1 VTTPTPELLRWDNWT
16 PPTRTPWGG
25 RAIPDRL
32 KVGLPVADALLDGVV
47 GESWE
52 LSVDPTFP
60 SRLARDGRTLAEVI
74 AADPARWLGRHAA
87 LGSTPILVKL
97 LDAREDLSVQVHPDD
112 DDPWLAPHESG
123 KPECWVVLD
132 REPGAGLYLGLAD
145 GVTRE
150 SLHAR
155 IAAREDIHDALNF
168 VPVERGDA
176 FVIEAGTVHAVGGGV
191 TLLEPQLVHPGR
203 TGLTYRLWDWGRRY
217 DARGR
222 PDPDGNLRP
231 LHVERSFASTR
242 WDAPRGRRFVDACR
256 ATPTLIT
263 EHGGVRHEHLVTL
276 RTLEVSR
283 LTGDGPI
290 TLPPPETL
298 AALVVTRGHLAL
310 GGREA
315 RMGQTLV
322 VPAAFASWTLDLAGE
337 AFVIHLSSDS

>member
-1 VTTPTPELLRWDNWT
+1 MTAPDPELLRWDNWT

-32 KVGLPVADALLDGVV
+32 KAGLPVDDALLDGVV

-74 AADPARWLGRHAA
+74 AADPKHWLGRHAA

-150 SLHAR
+150 RLEAR
-155 IAAREDIHDALNF
+155 IANGEDIHDALNF
-168 VPVERGDA
+168 VPVEPGDA

-203 TGLTYRLWDWGRRY
+203 TGLTYRFWDWGRRY

-222 PDPDGNLRP
+222 RDPAGTLRP
-231 LHVERSFASTR
+231 LHIERSFASTR
-242 WDAPRGRRFVDACR
+242 WDAPRGKHFVDSCR
-256 ATPTLIT
+256 AVPALIA
-263 EHGGVRHEHLVTL
+263 ELGGVRHEHLVTL
-276 RTLEVSR
+276 RALEVSR
-283 LTGDGPI
+283 LSGRGVTA
-290 TLPPPETL
+290 LPPPGTL
-298 AALVVTRGHLAL
+298 AALVVTRGHLAM
-310 GGREA
+310 GGLEA

-322 VPAAFASWTLDLAGE
+322 IPAACASWAVDLDGE
-337 AFVIHLSSDS
+337 AFLVHLDPES